1 MQTIEDREDMNN
13 YIELLILA
21 YFKQFQEQYSFGDIS
36 RKIGLSELQV
46 SDYISRL
53 VGFKQL
59 IYEDS
64 LLQLTIEGINRLA
77 DSSLANYQFD
87 VDIKTLFEGDRWPV
101 TRIYCPH
108 EFSKN
113 RWRGNK

>member
-1 MQTIEDREDMNN
+1 MQTLENREDMND

-21 YFKQFQEQYSFGDIS
+21 YFKQFQEQYSFVDIS
-36 RKIGLSELQV
+36 KRIGLSELQV

-53 VGFKQL
+53 LEYSQL
-59 IYEDS
+59 IYEDC
-64 LLQLTIEGINRLA
+64 LLQLTIKGINRLA

-101 TRIYCPH
+101 TRVYCPH

-113 RWRGNK
+113 RWRGSK